1 MRSRTSDWFET
12 KVRYDK
18 TQEDGTQKRVTE
30 NYIVD
35 ALSFTE
41 AEQTITKEMS
51 AYISGDYKVTNITP
65 TAFHEI
71 FFMNDGELVLENE
84 IKKQQVAIQKG
95 DKKLSDSPV
104 NWNNTDARWYKAVLA
119 FITIDEKTE
128 KEKRSNVTYLVQAP
142 TLPSAVS
149 AIKLV
154 MTGTMIDYQIIE
166 VKETNIIDVFE
177 HDVNPKTGKKEDH
190 KQ

>member
-18 TQEDGTQKRVTE
+18 MQTDGTQKRVTE
-30 NYIVD
+30 IYIVD

-51 AYISGDYKVTNITP
+51 VYISGDYKVTNITP
-65 TAFHEI
+65 TPFHEI

-84 IKKQQVAIQKG
+84 IKKQEKSIQKK
-95 DKKLSDSPV
+95 DRKMSESPV
-104 NWNNTDARWYKAVLA
+104 DWNNTDARWYKAVLS
-119 FITIDEKTE
+119 FITVDVKTG

-142 TLPSAVS
+142 HLPSAVEN
-149 AIKLV
+149 IKMV
-154 MTGTMIDYQIIE
+154 MSGTMIDYEIIE
-166 VKETNIIDVFE
+166 VKETNIMDVFE
-177 HDVNPKTGKKEDH
+177 HELKPKKEE
-190 KQ
+190 K

>member
-30 NYIVD
+30 IYIVD

-71 FFMNDGELVLENE
+71 LFMSDGELVLENE
-84 IKKQQVAIQKG
+84 IKKQQVSIQKV

-104 NWNNTDARWYKAVLA
+104 NWNNTDSRWYKAVLS

-142 TLPSAVS
+142 TLPSSVS

-154 MTGTMIDYQIIE
+154 MTGTMIDYEIIE

-177 HDVNPKTGKKEDH
+177 HAPKTKQEDGTKE
-190 KQ
+190 

>member
-30 NYIVD
+30 IYIVD

-51 AYISGDYKVTNITP
+51 VYISGDYKVTNITP
-65 TAFHEI
+65 TPFHEI
-71 FFMNDGELVLENE
+71 FFMNDGELVLEKE
-84 IKKQQVAIQKG
+84 IKKQDKAIQKK
-95 DKKLSDSPV
+95 DRKMSESPV
-104 NWNNTDARWYKAVLA
+104 DWNNTDSRWYKAVLS
-119 FITIDEKTE
+119 FITVDEKTE
-128 KEKRSNVTYLVQAP
+128 KEKHSNVTYLVQAP

-177 HDVNPKTGKKEDH
+177 HDVNSKLPQK
-190 KQ
+190 